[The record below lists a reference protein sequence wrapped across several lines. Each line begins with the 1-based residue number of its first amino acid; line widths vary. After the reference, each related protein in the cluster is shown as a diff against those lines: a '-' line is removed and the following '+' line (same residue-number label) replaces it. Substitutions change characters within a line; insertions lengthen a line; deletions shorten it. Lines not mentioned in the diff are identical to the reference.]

1 MAQRKRTILM
11 YARSRGGK
19 TSLLAELAEQVRIQ
33 TGKKTL
39 IYTIDKG
46 GIGPMVPLMELGV
59 IDLVEL
65 NDTDPWIFMNKAST
79 GHIRDAKG
87 SWVKADL
94 TQYGMIGYESLTGFS
109 DAFMQSLA
117 EKAANGVNIGGAASV
132 SFVVTGDNESI
143 KIGGN
148 NMGHYNVVQTRVLN
162 EVWRSQKNDVPFIV
176 WTASASR
183 DEDPN
188 ATAKVIGPQVCG
200 KAMTAE
206 MLRHFDL
213 TFRLDCLPAQS
224 GKPERHIL
232 YLGNS
237 VDIAAGN
244 AVGLGNTRVPL
255 IVDKDGKAK
264 ELPSSIEPA
273 SLTGAL
279 AIIEKA
285 EREALDIIK
294 KRLEAAAKPIPQ

>member
-1 MAQRKRTILM
+1 MSQRKRTILM

-19 TSLLAELAEQVRIQ
+19 TTLLGELAEYVKL
-33 TGKKTL
+33 TLGLKTL
-39 IYTIDKG
+39 IYSIDKG
-46 GIGPMVPLMELGV
+46 GIGPIQPLVDLGV
-59 IDLVEL
+59 IDLVEQGE
-65 NDTDPWIFMNKAST
+65 TDPWIFMNKAAT
-79 GHIRDAKG
+79 GQVRDGAGK
-87 SWVKADL
+87 WVPADL
-94 TQYGMIGYESLTGFS
+94 KQYGMIGYESLTGFS

-117 EKAANGVNIGGAASV
+117 EKAAQGVNIGGAANV
-132 SFVVTGDNESI
+132 NFTVTDGGESL

-162 EVWRSQKNDVPFIV
+162 EVWKSQKNNVPFVV

-188 ATAKVIGPQVCG
+188 ATGKVIGPQVCG

-255 IVDKDGKAK
+255 IKDNFGKIK
-264 ELPSSIEPA
+264 ELPSTLEPA
-273 SLTGAL
+273 SLVGAL
-279 AIIEKA
+279 DIIEKA
-285 EREALDIIK
+285 EAEAKEAIK
-294 KRLEAAAKPIPQ
+294 RRLEAKK